1 MVKKGTLY
9 GVSVGP
15 GDPELLTLKAVKILS
30 RCGVIAAP
38 QTESGQTLALDIAR
52 GAVDLSAKTLVTLP
66 FLMTRDKA
74 ARQENHCAHA
84 ETIKAC
90 LDRGEDV
97 AMLNLG
103 DVSVYSTFS
112 YLMELLT
119 PEGYRV
125 EMVPGV
131 TSFCAVAAALGTGLT
146 TMNRPLHIIPA
157 GGMDLDGALSLSG
170 AKILMKSAGQL
181 PAVLDALVEKGL
193 AGKTMLV
200 QNCGL
205 PGEIVCR
212 DIRGFAPDD
221 SYFTT
226 ILVKE

>member
-1 MVKKGTLY
+1 MDKKGTLY

-30 RCGVIAAP
+30 RCGVVAAP
-38 QTESGQTLALDIAR
+38 QTESGQTLALDIAQ

-74 ARQENHCAHA
+74 ARQENHRTHA
-84 ETIKAC
+84 ETLKTY

-103 DVSVYSTFS
+103 DVSVYSTFA
-112 YLMELLT
+112 YLMDLLT
-119 PEGYRV
+119 AEGYSV
-125 EMVPGV
+125 TMLPGV
-131 TSFCAVAAALGTGLT
+131 TSFCAVAAALDTGLT
-146 TMNRPLHIIPA
+146 TMNHPLHIIPA
-157 GGMDLDGALSLSG
+157 GGMDLDEALALSG
-170 AKILMKSAGQL
+170 TKVLMKSASQL
-181 PAVLDALVEKGL
+181 TAVLDALVEKGL
-193 AGKTMLV
+193 ADRTMLV

-205 PGEIVCR
+205 PDEVVCR
-212 DIRGFAPDD
+212 DIRGFVPDN